1 MIFFFSIFQICEH
14 LKLCPPS
21 TNEIPE
27 ETEVNAGRPYC
38 TLCEYAIGEVDKL
51 IEDKQNEEEIKNV
64 LDRICYEL
72 SIPIRKQCLA
82 MVNQYTDEII
92 QLFVAEYTPQ
102 QVCAEIRLCD
112 PAVEE
117 HHAVNNDL
125 IMTNDIPPMDN
136 ELDEVRK
143 QTILFFT

>member
-1 MIFFFSIFQICEH
+1 
-14 LKLCPPS
+14 
-21 TNEIPE
+21 
-27 ETEVNAGRPYC
+27 
-38 TLCEYAIGEVDKL
+38 
-51 IEDKQNEEEIKNV
+51 
-64 LDRICYEL
+64 
-72 SIPIRKQCLA
+72 